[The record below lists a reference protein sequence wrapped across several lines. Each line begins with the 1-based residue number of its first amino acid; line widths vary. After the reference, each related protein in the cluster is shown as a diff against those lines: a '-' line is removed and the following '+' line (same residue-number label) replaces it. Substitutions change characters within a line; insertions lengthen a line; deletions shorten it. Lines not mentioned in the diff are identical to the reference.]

1 MNKNIFPLNI
11 LFSVAKFTLDI
22 KVGKIAF
29 IYKGA
34 VFPARLF
41 AGNFH
46 FAHSKGTLSSKP

>member
-1 MNKNIFPLNI
+1 MNKNIFPLDI